1 MSHAVTIRGLDAEIA
16 VEPGETILDA
26 ALRSGL
32 PFPFGCQSG
41 NCGACKCALVAGGV
55 ALAPYSEFALEEGE
69 RLQGMILGC
78 RAMPVEDCTV
88 ALLETEELEAHPARE
103 LSCRV
108 VALDDLTHD
117 IRRLRLEILSG
128 GPFAFSA
135 GQFAS
140 LRFAGLPPRDYSMA
154 SRPDEALL
162 EFHVR
167 LVAGGAVTP
176 HVRERLKIGDAVAL
190 AGPMGTSSWRRRHA
204 GPILA
209 VAGGSGL
216 APIKSIVET
225 ALAAGARQ
233 PIRLY
238 VGARAERDLYLLDH
252 FAALAARHPNLAVI
266 PVLSAPDG
274 PTARRTGFLA
284 DALAADLGAL
294 DGWKAY
300 LAGPPLMVESCVDA
314 LARLGMARGDC
325 HADAFYTEAEKQ
337 ALMRAAGG

>member
-1 MSHAVTIRGLDAEIA
+1 MTYQVTIRGMDAQIDVGA
-16 VEPGETILDA
+16 GETILDA

-41 NCGACKCALVAGGV
+41 NCGACKCALVMGGV
-55 ALAPYSEFALEEGE
+55 ELAPYSEFALEEGE

-78 RAMPVEDCTV
+78 RAMPLDDCTV
-88 ALLETEELEAHPARE
+88 ALLETEELEIHPARD
-103 LSCRV
+103 LDCRV

-117 IRRLRLEILSG
+117 IKRLRLEILSG
-128 GPFAFSA
+128 GPLVFSA

-140 LRFAGLPPRDYSMA
+140 LRFPGLPARDYSMA
-154 SRPDEALL
+154 NRPDEALL
-162 EFHVR
+162 EFHIR

-176 HVRERLKIGDAVAL
+176 FVRERLKIGDRLRV

-225 ALAAGARQ
+225 ALASGMRQ

-252 FAALAARHPNLAVI
+252 FAALGARHPNLSVV
-266 PVLSAPDG
+266 PVLSEPDG
-274 PTARRTGFLA
+274 PTARRTGLVA
-284 DALAADLGAL
+284 DALAADLGDL

-300 LAGPPLMVESCVDA
+300 LAGPPPMVETAVDA
-314 LARLGMARGDC
+314 LVARGMRRDDC
-325 HADAFYTEAEKQ
+325 HADAFYTEADKMALRQ
-337 ALMRAAGG
+337 ALGR

>member
-1 MSHAVTIRGLDAEIA
+1 MSYKVAIHGLDAEIDVA
-16 VEPGETILDA
+16 PGETILDA

-41 NCGACKCALVAGGV
+41 NCGACKCALVSGGV
-55 ALAPYSEFALEEGE
+55 ELAPYSEFALEEGE

-78 RAMPVEDCTV
+78 RAMPLDDSTV
-88 ALLETEELEAHPARE
+88 ALLETGELEAHPARE
-103 LSCRV
+103 LVCRV
-108 VALDDLTHD
+108 AALDDLTHD
-117 IRRLRLEILSG
+117 IKRLRLEIVSG
-128 GPFAFSA
+128 GPLAFSA

-140 LRFAGLPPRDYSMA
+140 LRFSGLPPRDYSMA
-154 SRPDEALL
+154 SRPDEGLL
-162 EFHVR
+162 EFHIR
-167 LVAGGAVTP
+167 LVPGGAVTP
-176 HVRERLKIGDAVAL
+176 HIRERLKVGDTLAV
-190 AGPMGTSSWRRRHA
+190 AGPMGTSSWRSRHT

-233 PIRLY
+233 PIKLY

-252 FAALAARHPNLAVI
+252 FAALAARHSNLDVV
-266 PVLSAPDG
+266 PVLSEPG
-274 PTARRTGFLA
+274 EPTARRTGFVS
-284 DALAADLGAL
+284 DALAADLGDL

-300 LAGPPLMVESCVDA
+300 LAGPPPMVESCVET
-314 LARLGMARGDC
+314 LVARGLRRADC

-337 ALMRAAGG
+337 ALMRAMR